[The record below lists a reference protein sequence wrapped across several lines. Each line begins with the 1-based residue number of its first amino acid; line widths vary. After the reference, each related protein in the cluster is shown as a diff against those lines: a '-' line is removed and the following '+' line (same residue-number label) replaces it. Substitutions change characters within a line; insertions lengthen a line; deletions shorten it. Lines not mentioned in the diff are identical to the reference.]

1 MKVLIGAVGLAALIT
16 GATALGGVA
25 HAASLSIS
33 ESPFGKLPDGQAIE
47 MYSLKNANGIQ
58 VNIITYGGAVQSI
71 MMPDKNGHVEDVALG
86 YGDLEGYLHD
96 QASANTY
103 FGALI
108 GRYANRIA
116 DGKFTLD
123 GKTYHIPINNPP
135 NALHGGPEG
144 FNTKVWAASKVETP
158 NSVGVELTL
167 FSPNGQMGFPGDLAV
182 TVRYTLDNAND
193 LRIHY
198 SAVCDQPTV
207 INLTNHTYFNLAG
220 AGNGNV
226 LDQVAMINADKI
238 TPINSNLIPTGK
250 EEKVVATDLGFMTP
264 HPIGAH
270 IHADNQQLKY
280 AEPKQGGYDF
290 NYVLNNSGDL
300 DALAASVTDP
310 QNGRTLEF
318 YTDEPGVQFYTGN
331 FLNDVHGKDGKTY
344 PHWGGFTLEAQ
355 HFPDSPNQPN
365 FPSTELKPGQK
376 YTQTTI
382 YKFLPVSGPRE
393 AALSHSQGQSENQKE
408 SSK

>member
-1 MKVLIGAVGLAALIT
+1 MKNLVGAVGLAALV
-16 GATALGGVA
+16 TALAGGA
-25 HAASLSIS
+25 HAASLSVS
-33 ESPFGKLPDGQAIE
+33 VAPFGKMPDGQAVQI
-47 MYSLKNANGIQ
+47 YHLKNANGME
-58 VNIITYGGAVQSI
+58 VNVITYGGAVQSI
-71 MMPDKNGHVEDVALG
+71 MMPDKNGHVDDVALG
-86 YGDLEGYLHD
+86 FDNLDGYLHTD
-96 QASANTY
+96 TF

-123 GKTYHIPINNPP
+123 GKTYTLPINNAP
-135 NALHGGPEG
+135 NTLHGGPEG
-144 FNTKVWAASKVETP
+144 FNTKVWAASKIETP
-158 NSVGVELTL
+158 SAVGVELTL
-167 FSPNGQMGFPGDLAV
+167 FSPDGQMGFPGDLAV
-182 TVRYTLDNAND
+182 TVRYTLDNSND

-198 SAVCDQPTV
+198 SAVTDKPTV
-207 INLTNHTYFNLAG
+207 INLTNHTYYNLAG
-220 AGNGNV
+220 AGNGAV
-226 LDQVAMINADKI
+226 LDQIAMINANKI
-238 TPINSNLIPTGK
+238 TPINSTLIPTGK
-250 EEKVVATDLGFMTP
+250 MMDVTGTDLGFTTP
-264 HPIGAH
+264 TPIGAH
-270 IHADNQQLKY
+270 IRADNQQLKY

-290 NYVLNNSGDL
+290 NYVFNNPGDL

-310 QNGRTLEF
+310 QNGRTIEM

-355 HFPDSPNQPN
+355 HFPNSPNQPN

-393 AALSHSQGQSENQKE
+393 AALSQKE
-408 SSK
+408 SSR

>member
-1 MKVLIGAVGLAALIT
+1 MKALIGAVSVTALMAGASALAAEVP
-16 GATALGGVA
+16 AASA
-25 HAASLSIS
+25 PPASLSVT
-33 ESPFGKLPDGQAIE
+33 EAPFGTMPDGQAVQI
-47 MYSLKNANGIQ
+47 YHLKNANGME
-58 VNIITYGGAVQSI
+58 VSIITYGGAVQSI
-71 MMPDKNGHVEDVALG
+71 MMPDKNGHIDDVALG
-86 YGDLEGYLHD
+86 FDNLDGYLHT
-96 QASANTY
+96 STF

-116 DGKFTLD
+116 DGKFTLN
-123 GKTYHIPINNPP
+123 GKTYSLPINNAP
-135 NALHGGPEG
+135 NTLHGGPEG
-144 FNTKVWAASKVETP
+144 FNTKVWAASEIETP
-158 NSVGVELTL
+158 NAVGVELTL

-198 SAVCDQPTV
+198 SAVSDAPTV
-207 INLTNHTYFNLAG
+207 INLTNHTYYNLAG
-220 AGNGNV
+220 AGNGTV
-226 LDQVAMINADKI
+226 LDQVAMINAKRI
-238 TPINSNLIPTGK
+238 TPINSTLIPTGK
-250 EEKVVATDLGFMTP
+250 FMDVAGTDLGFTTP
-264 HPIGAH
+264 TPIGAH

-290 NYVLNNSGDL
+290 NYVFDNPGDL
-300 DALAASVTDP
+300 NALAASVTDP
-310 QNGRTLEF
+310 QNGRTIEM
-318 YTDEPGVQFYTGN
+318 YTDEPGVQFYSGN
-331 FLNDVHGKDGKTY
+331 FLNDVHGKDGKIY

-393 AALSHSQGQSENQKE
+393 AALQSKGSAQND
-408 SSK
+408 

>member
-1 MKVLIGAVGLAALIT
+1 MKAIARAAGLTAFFL
-16 GATALGGVA
+16 GATALAGGA
-25 HAASLSIS
+25 DAASLSIS
-33 ESPFGKLPDGQAIE
+33 TSPFGKLPDGQAVE
-47 MYSLKNANGIQ
+47 MYHLKNANGME

-71 MMPDKNGHVEDVALG
+71 MMPDKNGHVDDVALG
-86 YGDLEGYLHD
+86 YGDLQGYLHD
-96 QASANTY
+96 QASANTF

-123 GKTYHIPINNPP
+123 GKSYQIPINNPP
-135 NALHGGPEG
+135 NALHGGPKG
-144 FNTKVWAASKVETP
+144 FNTKVWAASKIETP

-182 TVRYTLDNAND
+182 TVRYTLDNSND

-198 SAVCDQPTV
+198 SAVDDQPTV
-207 INLTNHTYFNLAG
+207 LNLTNHTYFNLAG
-220 AGNGNV
+220 AGNGDV
-226 LDQVAMINADKI
+226 LDQVAMINSDKI

-250 EEKVVATDLGFMTP
+250 MMDVAGTDLGFTAP
-264 HPIGAH
+264 TPIGAH

-290 NYVLNNSGDL
+290 NYVLNNPGDL

-310 QNGRTLEF
+310 KNGRTLEF
-318 YTDEPGVQFYTGN
+318 YTDQPGVQFYTGN
-331 FLNDVHGKDGKTY
+331 FLTDEHGKDGKTY

-355 HFPDSPNQPN
+355 HFPDSPNQPS

-376 YTQTTI
+376 YTQTTV

-393 AALSHSQGQSENQKE
+393 ASLSPSEGQVQNQKE
-408 SSK
+408 TSK

>member
-1 MKVLIGAVGLAALIT
+1 MKSFIGAVGLTAL
-16 GATALGGVA
+16 ATAVAGGA
-25 HAASLSIS
+25 HAASVPPASLSIS

-96 QASANTY
+96 QASAKTY

-123 GKTYHIPINNPP
+123 GKSYSIPINNPP

-144 FNTKVWAASKVETP
+144 FNTKVWAASKIETP
-158 NSVGVELTL
+158 GAVGIELTL

-182 TVRYTLDNAND
+182 TVRYTLDNDND

-226 LDQVAMINADKI
+226 LDQVAMINANKI

-250 EEKVVATDLGFMTP
+250 EEDVAGGPLGFTTP
-264 HPIGAH
+264 TPIGAH
-270 IHADNQQLKY
+270 IHDDNQQLKY

-318 YTDEPGVQFYTGN
+318 YADEPGVQFYTGN

-393 AALSHSQGQSENQKE
+393 AALSKGSAQNE
-408 SSK
+408 

>member
-1 MKVLIGAVGLAALIT
+1 MKNLVGAVGLAALV
-16 GATALGGVA
+16 TALAGGA
-25 HAASLSIS
+25 HAASLSVS
-33 ESPFGKLPDGQAIE
+33 VAPFGKMPDGQAVQI
-47 MYSLKNANGIQ
+47 YHLKNANGME
-58 VNIITYGGAVQSI
+58 VNVITYGGAVQSI
-71 MMPDKNGHVEDVALG
+71 MMPDKNGHVDDVALG
-86 YGDLEGYLHD
+86 FDNLDGYLHTD
-96 QASANTY
+96 TF

-123 GKTYHIPINNPP
+123 GKTYTLPINNAP
-135 NALHGGPEG
+135 NTLHGGPEG
-144 FNTKVWAASKVETP
+144 FNTKVWAASKIETP
-158 NSVGVELTL
+158 SAVGVELTL
-167 FSPNGQMGFPGDLAV
+167 FSPDGQMGFPGDLAV
-182 TVRYTLDNAND
+182 TVRYTLDNSND

-198 SAVCDQPTV
+198 SAVTDKPTV
-207 INLTNHTYFNLAG
+207 INLTNHTYYNLAG
-220 AGNGNV
+220 AGNGAV
-226 LDQVAMINADKI
+226 LDQIAMINANKI
-238 TPINSNLIPTGK
+238 TPINSTLIPTGK
-250 EEKVVATDLGFMTP
+250 MMDVTGTDLGFTTP
-264 HPIGAH
+264 TPIGAH
-270 IHADNQQLKY
+270 IRADNQQLKY

-290 NYVLNNSGDL
+290 NYVFNNPGDL

-310 QNGRTLEF
+310 QNGRTIEM

-393 AALSHSQGQSENQKE
+393 AALSQKE
-408 SSK
+408 SSR

>member
-1 MKVLIGAVGLAALIT
+1 VKSLIMKGFICAVSL
-16 GATALGGVA
+16 TALGAGAPALAEAVPFS
-25 HAASLSIS
+25 SLSVS
-33 ESPFGKLPDGQAIE
+33 VTPFGKMPDGEAVQ
-47 MYSLKNANGIQ
+47 MYHLKNANGME

-71 MMPDKNGHVEDVALG
+71 MMPDKNGHIDDVALG
-86 YGDLEGYLHD
+86 FDNLDGYLHT
-96 QASANTY
+96 NTF

-123 GKTYHIPINNPP
+123 GKTYSIPINNPP

-144 FNTKVWAASKVETP
+144 FNTKVWGASKIELP
-158 NSVGVELTL
+158 GAVGVELTL

-182 TVRYTLDNAND
+182 TVRYTLGNDND

-198 SAVCDQPTV
+198 SAVCDAPTV

-220 AGNGNV
+220 AGNGTV
-226 LDQVAMINADKI
+226 LDQAAMINADKI
-238 TPINSNLIPTGK
+238 TPINSTLIPTGK
-250 EEKVVATDLGFMTP
+250 MMDVAGTDLGFVTP
-264 HPIGAH
+264 HPIGEH

-280 AEPKQGGYDF
+280 AEPKEGGYDF
-290 NYVLNNSGDL
+290 NYVFNNPGDL
-300 DALAASVTDP
+300 AALAASVADP
-310 QNGRTLEF
+310 QNGRTIEM

-331 FLNDVHGKDGKTY
+331 FLNDVHGKDGKIY

-382 YKFLPVSGPRE
+382 YKFLPVSGPR
-393 AALSHSQGQSENQKE
+393 AE
-408 SSK
+408 SNPS

>member
-1 MKVLIGAVGLAALIT
+1 VKALVGAVSVTALLAGAPALAAET
-16 GATALGGVA
+16 QNASPAP
-25 HAASLSIS
+25 ASLSVT
-33 ESPFGKLPDGQAIE
+33 EAPFGTMPDGQAVQI
-47 MYSLKNANGIQ
+47 YHLKNANGME
-58 VNIITYGGAVQSI
+58 VSIITYGGAVQSI
-71 MMPDKNGHVEDVALG
+71 MMPDKNGHIDDIALG
-86 YGDLEGYLHD
+86 FDNLDGYLHT
-96 QASANTY
+96 NTF

-116 DGKFTLD
+116 DGKFALNRKTFTL
-123 GKTYHIPINNPP
+123 PINNAP
-135 NALHGGPEG
+135 NTLHGGPEG
-144 FNTKVWAASKVETP
+144 FNTKVWAASEIETP
-158 NSVGVELTL
+158 NAVGVELTL

-198 SAVCDQPTV
+198 SAVSDAPTV
-207 INLTNHTYFNLAG
+207 INLTNHTYYNLAG
-220 AGNGNV
+220 AGDGTV
-226 LDQVAMINADKI
+226 LDQVAMINAKRI
-238 TPINSNLIPTGK
+238 TPINSTLIPTGK
-250 EEKVVATDLGFMTP
+250 YMDVAGTDLGFVTP
-264 HPIGAH
+264 TPIGAH

-290 NYVLNNSGDL
+290 NYVFNNPGDL

-310 QNGRTLEF
+310 QNGRTIEM

-331 FLNDVHGKDGKTY
+331 FLNDVHGKDGKVY

-355 HFPDSPNQPN
+355 HYPDSPNQPN
-365 FPSTELKPGQK
+365 FPSTELRPGEK

-393 AALSHSQGQSENQKE
+393 AALQSEGSAKNE
-408 SSK
+408 

>member
-1 MKVLIGAVGLAALIT
+1 MKAI
-16 GATALGGVA
+16 ATAAGLTAFLLGTTALLGTPAFAEGVPPS
-25 HAASLSIS
+25 SLSVS
-33 ESPFGKLPDGQAIE
+33 VTPFGKMPDGQAVQ
-47 MYSLKNANGIQ
+47 MYHLKNANGME

-71 MMPDKNGHVEDVALG
+71 MMPDKNGHIDDVALG
-86 YGDLEGYLHD
+86 FDNLDGYLH
-96 QASANTY
+96 TKTF

-123 GKTYHIPINNPP
+123 GKTYSIPINNAP

-144 FNTKVWAASKVETP
+144 FNTKVWAASKIEMP
-158 NSVGVELTL
+158 GAVGVELTL

-198 SAVCDQPTV
+198 SAVSDAPTV
-207 INLTNHTYFNLAG
+207 INLTNHTYYNLAG
-220 AGNGNV
+220 AGNGTV
-226 LDQVAMINADKI
+226 LDQVAMINANKI
-238 TPINSNLIPTGK
+238 TPINSTLIPTGK
-250 EEKVVATDLGFMTP
+250 MMDVAGADLGFVTP
-264 HPIGAH
+264 HPIGEH

-290 NYVLNNSGDL
+290 NYVLNNPGDL
-300 DALAASVTDP
+300 DALGATVTDP

-318 YTDEPGVQFYTGN
+318 YTTEPGVQFYTGN
-331 FLNDVHGKDGKTY
+331 FLNDVHGKDGKIY

-365 FPSTELKPGQK
+365 FPSTELKPGQQ

-382 YKFLPVSGPRE
+382 MKFLPVSGPRE
-393 AALSHSQGQSENQKE
+393 VALEPEGSAKNE
-408 SSK
+408 

>member
-1 MKVLIGAVGLAALIT
+1 MKNLVGAVGLAALV
-16 GATALGGVA
+16 TALAGGA
-25 HAASLSIS
+25 HAASLSVS
-33 ESPFGKLPDGQAIE
+33 VAPFGKMPDGQAVQI
-47 MYSLKNANGIQ
+47 YHLKNANGME
-58 VNIITYGGAVQSI
+58 VNVITYGGAVQSI
-71 MMPDKNGHVEDVALG
+71 MMPDKNGHVDDVALG
-86 YGDLEGYLHD
+86 FDNLDGYLHTD
-96 QASANTY
+96 TF

-123 GKTYHIPINNPP
+123 GKTYTLPINNAP
-135 NALHGGPEG
+135 NTLHGGPEG
-144 FNTKVWAASKVETP
+144 FNTKVWAASKIETP
-158 NSVGVELTL
+158 SAVGVELTL
-167 FSPNGQMGFPGDLAV
+167 FLPDGQMGFPGDLAV
-182 TVRYTLDNAND
+182 TVRYTLDNSND
-193 LRIHY
+193 LRIDY
-198 SAVCDQPTV
+198 SAVTDKPTV
-207 INLTNHTYFNLAG
+207 INLTNHTYYNLAG
-220 AGNGNV
+220 AGNGAV
-226 LDQVAMINADKI
+226 LDQIAMINANKI
-238 TPINSNLIPTGK
+238 TPINSTLIPTGK
-250 EEKVVATDLGFMTP
+250 MMDVTGTDLGFTTP
-264 HPIGAH
+264 TPIGAH
-270 IHADNQQLKY
+270 IRADNQQLKY

-290 NYVLNNSGDL
+290 NYVFNNPGDL

-310 QNGRTLEF
+310 QNGRTIEM

-393 AALSHSQGQSENQKE
+393 AALSQKE
-408 SSK
+408 SSR